1 MRDRRTPHD
10 PSFEVTKYARG
21 RATVTGDATVAG
33 YKVYANPQ
41 EFIRLPHA
49 RRSGGVGVWDA
60 LSGVRGGLSEG
71 GVIDQG
77 ELAQVLWATTG
88 VVEGGGRTH
97 AVPAPTSG
105 LETYVLAARVREL
118 SIGSYH
124 YEPRGHALE
133 QLSTDDPQPGLVAAL
148 FDQGDLDPYAAALV
162 VTGVPARWRIAYGSR
177 THRLLSVEAGAAVQT
192 AALAAEALG
201 LTSRL
206 VASFFDDEVA
216 LLLRLDP
223 AAEPPLAVFLLG
235 R

>member
-1 MRDRRTPHD
+1 M
-10 PSFEVTKYARG
+10 SVS
-21 RATVTGDATVAG
+21 GDAPVAG

-49 RRSGGVGVWDA
+49 RRSGGVGAWEVLA
-60 LSGVRGGLSEG
+60 GGRGGVSEG
-71 GVIDQG
+71 GAVTQA
-77 ELAQVLWATTG
+77 ELAQVLWATAG
-88 VVEGGGRTH
+88 LVESGGRTH

-105 LETYVLAARVREL
+105 LETYLLATRVREL
-118 SIGSYH
+118 SAGAYH

-133 QLSTDDPQPGLVAAL
+133 QLATDDPRPGLVAAL
-148 FDQGDLDPYAAALV
+148 LDEDDFDPYAGALV
-162 VTGVPARWRIAYGSR
+162 VTGVPSRWRTVYGSR
-177 THRLLSVEAGAAVQT
+177 THRLLSLEAGAAVQC

-216 LLLRLDP
+216 SLLRIDP
-223 AAEPPLAVFLLG
+223 ASEPALAVVLLG